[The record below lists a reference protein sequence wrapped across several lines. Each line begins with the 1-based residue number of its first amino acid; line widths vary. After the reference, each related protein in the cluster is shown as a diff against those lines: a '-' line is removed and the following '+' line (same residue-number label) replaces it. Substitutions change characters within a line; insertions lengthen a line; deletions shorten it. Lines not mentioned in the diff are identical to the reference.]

1 MKTVVVNENHL
12 NVNAVPDVPSTQQS
26 SLSSPKRD
34 TELRVM
40 VHLRQQQQQQQQ
52 KQHQHQQIQRLQK
65 NERAVTATPKPSTI
79 NLNDIFI
86 TVKTTKIY
94 HDTRL
99 ALIIKTWF
107 QLAKEQ
113 VSHIQSRC
121 SKLHVLFVYNVYIFF
136 LNPFSRDVMTIHHS
150 AGTKTIIQQLSSE
163 NDVVAAAATLKAHST
178 FIL

>member
-1 MKTVVVNENHL
+1 M
-12 NVNAVPDVPSTQQS
+12 PDEPSSLQS
-26 SLSSPKRD
+26 SLSSSKRD

-52 KQHQHQQIQRLQK
+52 QKQHQHQHIQRLQK

-113 VSHIQSRC
+113 VSHIQLRC
-121 SKLHVLFVYNVYIFF
+121 SKLYVHTQYLYTATSLF
-136 LNPFSRDVMTIHHS
+136 
-150 AGTKTIIQQLSSE
+150 
-163 NDVVAAAATLKAHST
+163 
-178 FIL
+178 